1 MNHDKIEDLLKKMME
16 GKWVITNNWIDCS
29 SQEESHSY
37 TINDTIHFGNFIT
50 AQIYFFNKDIG
61 EIIFNYLTGVYS
73 NFCSSLEKKTYQ
85 EWHHKTIIFLLNEE
99 CIQLSDEWNQ
109 KISDHLIEIIPE
121 MFMKNYFW
129 NYGIIGLILKKLNA
143 TEAMKKKLEEF
154 EKKDPYYKR
163 CSSIIKAM
171 EIEIPLK

>member
-1 MNHDKIEDLLKKMME
+1 MGTEKKVSKDFDGKATQINRDL
-16 GKWVITNNWIDCS
+16 T
-29 SQEESHSY
+29 
-37 TINDTIHFGNFIT
+37 
-50 AQIYFFNKDIG
+50 
-61 EIIFNYLTGVYS
+61 
-73 NFCSSLEKKTYQ
+73 EKKTYQ